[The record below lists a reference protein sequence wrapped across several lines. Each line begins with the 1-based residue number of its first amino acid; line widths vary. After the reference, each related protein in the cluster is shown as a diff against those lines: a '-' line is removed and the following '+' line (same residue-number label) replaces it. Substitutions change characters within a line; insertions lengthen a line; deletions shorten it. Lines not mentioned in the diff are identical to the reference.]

1 MFCFINTAEAYSID
15 YSPGEGFFLLSLS
28 RKSFI
33 KREIMALISIH
44 NMSMGFGGHLLFD
57 RVTLHIEA
65 GERICVLGRNGEGKT
80 TLLNIIST
88 AIIPD
93 EGKIYR
99 KPGLRIASLAQ
110 EIPKDLAGSVFDIVA
125 RGLETHQG
133 VNSDTINDNET
144 EEVWQSQARVEKILT
159 QLKLDPDSEF
169 VTLSAGVKRRV
180 MFARA
185 LAGSPDILLLDE
197 PTNHMDIASIG
208 LIEGMVEN
216 FSGTLLF
223 VTHDRAFLQKMATRI
238 VEIDIGRITS
248 WDCGYE
254 TFINRKSALV
264 GVQDTQDHLFDKKLA
279 QEEVWIRKG
288 IRARRARNE
297 GRVRRLLKMREER
310 QNRRARPGTAKIAI
324 QEADRTGKLIIEAKG
339 VSFAY
344 DKACV
349 LEDFSMAMMRGDRV
363 GIIGPN
369 GSGKTTLL
377 GLLLKQ
383 FEPDA
388 GSIRHGVNLEIAY
401 FDQTREKL
409 DEERT
414 VQDNVANGSDF
425 ITINGHRRHV
435 ISYLKDFLFSP
446 DRARSPLKTLSGGE
460 RNRLLLARLFTR
472 PSNVL
477 VMDEPTNDL
486 DIQTLEL
493 LEEHLLEY
501 SGTLLLVSH
510 DRAFL
515 NNVVTSTLVF
525 EGNGH
530 VAEYIGGYDDW
541 QQQKKPPLVSP
552 KKSAATR
559 TNKRRLTEKENRKLG
574 FKQKHELEALPRQI
588 EAMEKE
594 QARLYEQMSDPAFY
608 KTGGDLIATAKARQ
622 QALEQ
627 MLEDAYL
634 RWEELES
641 KNG

>member
-1 MFCFINTAEAYSID
+1 
-15 YSPGEGFFLLSLS
+15 
-28 RKSFI
+28 
-33 KREIMALISIH
+33 MAIISIH
-44 NMSMGFGGHLLFD
+44 NMSMGFGGRLLFD

-65 GERICVLGRNGEGKT
+65 GERICVVGRNGEGKT

-88 AIIPD
+88 TTIPD
-93 EGKIYR
+93 EGEIYR

-110 EIPKDLAGSVFDIVA
+110 EIPKDLDGSVFDIVA
-125 RGLETHQG
+125 EGIEIHQG
-133 VNSDTINDNET
+133 ANSGAINDTET
-144 EEVWQSQARVEKILT
+144 EELWQKQARVEKILT
-159 QLKLDPDSEF
+159 QLKLNPESEF
-169 VTLSAGVKRRV
+169 VPLSAGVKRRV

-197 PTNHMDIASIG
+197 PTNHMDIAAIG
-208 LIEGMVEN
+208 LIEEMVES
-216 FSGTLLF
+216 FVGTLLF
-223 VTHDRAFLQKMATRI
+223 VTHDRAFLQKIATRI
-238 VEIDIGRITS
+238 IEIDIGRITS

-264 GVQDTQDHLFDKKLA
+264 DVQGAQDHLFDKKLA
-279 QEEVWIRKG
+279 TEEVWIRKG

-297 GRVRRLLKMREER
+297 GRVRRLLKMREAR

-324 QEADRTGKLIIEAKG
+324 QEAERTGKLVIEAKG
-339 VSFAY
+339 VSFAFG
-344 DKACV
+344 KERV
-349 LEDFSMAMMRGDRV
+349 LEDFSVTVMRGDRV

-377 GLLLKQ
+377 GLLLKLYP
-383 FEPDA
+383 PDA

-401 FDQTREKL
+401 FDQTREQL

-515 NNVVTSTLVF
+515 NNAVTSTLVF
-525 EGNGH
+525 EGSGH
-530 VAEYIGGYDDW
+530 VAEFIGGYDDW
-541 QQQKKPPLVSP
+541 QRQKKPALVPP
-552 KKSAATR
+552 KKPAAPR
-559 TNKRRLTEKENRKLG
+559 TSKRRATGKESRRLG
-574 FKQKHELEALPRQI
+574 FKQQRELDALPRQI
-588 EAMEKE
+588 EALEKE
-594 QARLYEQMSDPAFY
+594 QAQLYEQMSDPAFY
-608 KTGGDLIATAKARQ
+608 KSASAVISAAKARQ
-622 QALEQ
+622 QELEK
-627 MLEDAYL
+627 MLEDVYL
-634 RWEELES
+634 RWEDLES

>member
-1 MFCFINTAEAYSID
+1 
-15 YSPGEGFFLLSLS
+15 
-28 RKSFI
+28 
-33 KREIMALISIH
+33 
-44 NMSMGFGGHLLFD
+44 MSMGFGGHLLFD
-57 RVTLHIEA
+57 QVTLHIKA
-65 GERICVLGRNGEGKT
+65 GERTCVVGRNGEGKT
-80 TLLNIIST
+80 TLLNILST
-88 AIIPD
+88 TTIPD
-93 EGKIYR
+93 EGEIYR
-99 KPGLRIASLAQ
+99 KPGLRIALLAQ
-110 EIPKDLAGSVFDIVA
+110 EIPKDLQGSVFDIVA
-125 RGLETHQG
+125 KGIENHQG
-133 VNSDTINDNET
+133 ANLDAINDNET
-144 EEVWQSQARVEKILT
+144 EELWQKQARVEKILT
-159 QLKLDPDSEF
+159 QLKLDPNSGF
-169 VTLSAGVKRRV
+169 VTLSTGVKRRV

-208 LIEGMVEN
+208 LIEEMVEN
-216 FSGTLLF
+216 FAGTLLF
-223 VTHDRAFLQKMATRI
+223 VTHDRAFLQKIATRI

-248 WDCGYE
+248 WDCGHE

-264 GVQDTQDHLFDKKLA
+264 DVQDAQHHLFDKKLA
-279 QEEVWIRKG
+279 QEEIWIRKG

-310 QNRRARPGTAKIAI
+310 HNRRNRPGTAKIAI
-324 QEADRTGKLIIEAKG
+324 QEAERTGKLVIEAKG

-344 DKACV
+344 DKECV
-349 LEDFSMAMMRGDRV
+349 LEDFSVTVMRGDRV

-383 FEPDA
+383 YTPDA

-401 FDQTREKL
+401 FDQTREQL

-414 VQDNVANGSDF
+414 VQDNLANGSDF
-425 ITINGHRRHV
+425 ITINGRRRHV

-525 EGNGH
+525 EGSGH
-530 VAEYIGGYDDW
+530 VAEFIGGYDDW
-541 QQQKKPPLVSP
+541 QRQKKPAPVSP
-552 KKSAATR
+552 KKPAAPR
-559 TNKRRLTEKENRKLG
+559 TNKRRATGTENRKLG
-574 FKQKHELEALPRQI
+574 FKQQRELDALPRQI
-588 EAMEKE
+588 EVMEKE
-594 QARLYEQMSDPAFY
+594 HAQLFEQMSDPAFY
-608 KTGGDLIATAKARQ
+608 KTDGDLIATAKTRQ
-622 QALEQ
+622 QELEK

-634 RWEELES
+634 RWEALES

>member
-1 MFCFINTAEAYSID
+1 
-15 YSPGEGFFLLSLS
+15 
-28 RKSFI
+28 
-33 KREIMALISIH
+33 MALISIH
-44 NMSMGFGGHLLFD
+44 NMSMGFGGRLLFD
-57 RVTLHIEA
+57 RVSLHIEA
-65 GERICVLGRNGEGKT
+65 GERICVVGRNGEGKT
-80 TLLNIIST
+80 TLLNIVRAT
-88 AIIPD
+88 TIPD
-93 EGKIYR
+93 DGKIYR

-110 EIPKDLAGSVFDIVA
+110 EIPKDLNGSVFDIVA
-125 RGLETHQG
+125 KGIEIHPG
-133 VNSDTINDNET
+133 VNFAAVNDNET
-144 EEVWQSQARVEKILT
+144 EEIWQSQARVEKILT
-159 QLKLDPDSEF
+159 QLKLDPESDF
-169 VTLSAGVKRRV
+169 VPLSTGVKRRV

-185 LAGSPDILLLDE
+185 LVGSPDILLLDE
-197 PTNHMDIASIG
+197 PTNHMDIAAIG
-208 LIEGMVEN
+208 LIEEMVEN
-216 FSGTLLF
+216 FAGTLLF
-223 VTHDRAFLQKMATRI
+223 VTHDRVFLQKIAARI
-238 VEIDIGRITS
+238 IEIDIGRITS

-254 TFINRKSALV
+254 TFIKRKSAALD
-264 GVQDTQDHLFDKKLA
+264 VQKNQHHLFDKKLT

-310 QNRRARPGTAKIAI
+310 HNRRIRPGTAKIAI
-324 QEADRTGKLIIEAKG
+324 QEAERPGKLVIEAKG
-339 VSFAY
+339 VSFAF
-344 DKACV
+344 DKKRI
-349 LEDFSMAMMRGDRV
+349 LEDFSVTVMRGDRV

-377 GLLLKQ
+377 GLMLKMYP
-383 FEPDA
+383 PDA

-401 FDQTREKL
+401 FDQTREQL

-414 VQDNVANGSDF
+414 VVDNVANGSDF
-425 ITINGHRRHV
+425 ITINGRQRHV

-525 EGNGH
+525 ESSGH
-530 VAEYIGGYDDW
+530 VAEFIGGYDDW
-541 QQQKKPPLVSP
+541 QRQKKQALVSS
-552 KKSAATR
+552 KKPAAPR
-559 TNKRRLTEKENRKLG
+559 VNKRRVVKKENRKLG
-574 FKQKHELEALPRQI
+574 FKEKYELDALPLQI
-588 EAMEKE
+588 ETMEKE
-594 QARLYEQMSDPAFY
+594 QTQLYEQMSEPEFY
-608 KTGGDLIATAKARQ
+608 KSAGDVIAAAKARHQ
-622 QALEQ
+622 ELEK

-634 RWEELES
+634 RWEDLES